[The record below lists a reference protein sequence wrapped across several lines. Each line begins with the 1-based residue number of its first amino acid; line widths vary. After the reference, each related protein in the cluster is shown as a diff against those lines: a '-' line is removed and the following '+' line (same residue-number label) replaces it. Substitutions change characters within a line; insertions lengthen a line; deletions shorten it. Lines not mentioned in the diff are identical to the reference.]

1 MANGAFIA
9 FNADRTNIQ
18 SGECVTFHWKVEN
31 VREVYFFA
39 EGQRWKD
46 HGVTGEEQRRVCP
59 PHATT
64 YKLRVVKRDNSV
76 EIRQIP
82 IQVQAGA
89 QIPVISRFKV
99 RPRNKITL
107 GQCVTIRWTVE
118 GDVRAVKITA
128 NGKSLWDHA
137 PLQGEQQD
145 CPSNTGAVTYAIEA
159 DGPGG
164 TSRTEKKV
172 NVLGAAPPQPQP
184 PGDPVIHS
192 FSVTPQQIPPG
203 GCVNISWN
211 TGGGVFWVTVLRDE
225 ATVLDQAPFTGTV
238 QDCPPA
244 GGQVLYRLLAYN
256 KEDKLVKARQ
266 TITVG

>member
-59 PHATT
+59 PHTTT

-89 QIPVISRFKV
+89 PIPVISRFKV
-99 RPRNKITL
+99 RPRNEITL

-118 GDVRAVKITA
+118 GNAHGVRITA
-128 NGKSLWDHA
+128 NGRSLWDHA

-159 DGPGG
+159 HGPGG
-164 TSRTEKKV
+164 ASRTEKSI
-172 NVLGAAPPQPQP
+172 NVL
-184 PGDPVIHS
+184 
-192 FSVTPQQIPPG
+192 
-203 GCVNISWN
+203 
-211 TGGGVFWVTVLRDE
+211 GGVFWVTVLRDE